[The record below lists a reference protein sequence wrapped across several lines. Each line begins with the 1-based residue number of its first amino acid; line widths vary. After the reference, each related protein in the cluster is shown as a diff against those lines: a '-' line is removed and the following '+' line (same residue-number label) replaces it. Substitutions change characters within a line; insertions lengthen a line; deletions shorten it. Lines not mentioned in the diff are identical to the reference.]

1 MKINQVEIKK
11 LAGNIHRFR
20 NSIKEKGC
28 GTVDEFFIAMNY
40 GRDGL
45 NFSVFKGPAEVA
57 IIYDITNIDKIIH
70 SLNSGIADLIKPKV
84 EELTNDLLGRYD
96 GKPVHGSRH
105 GVKLIC
111 ASFSENKD
119 YFSDTIIDDDELIH
133 CRTRHVNH
141 AVDKTILEIHLN
153 NLFHM
158 KIMTGVI
165 EVEI

>member
-20 NSIKEKGC
+20 NTIKEKGC
-28 GTVDEFFIAMNY
+28 GTIGEFFIAMNY
-40 GRDGL
+40 GRDGIT
-45 NFSVFKGPAEVA
+45 FTVFKGPAQVA
-57 IIYDITNIDKIIH
+57 IIYDIANVDKILY
-70 SLNSGIADLIKPKV
+70 SLNSGIAEMIKPKV
-84 EELTNDLLGRYD
+84 DELTDDLLGSYD

-111 ASFSENKD
+111 ASFAENKD

-133 CRTRHVNH
+133 CRTRHVDH
-141 AVDKTILEIHLN
+141 MVDKVILEIHLN
-153 NLFHM
+153 NLFHT